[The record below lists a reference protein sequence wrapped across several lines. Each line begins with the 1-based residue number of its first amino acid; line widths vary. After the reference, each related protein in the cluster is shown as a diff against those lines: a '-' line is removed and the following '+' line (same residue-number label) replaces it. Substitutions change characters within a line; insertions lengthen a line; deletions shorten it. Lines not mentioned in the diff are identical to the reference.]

1 MRWPGA
7 TTASWKAGPGR
18 NGSGGSSRSNIA
30 ASGCIGQ
37 RGAKGGEPAV
47 GVLLDRAERAAE
59 RVGGLL
65 LGAVGQVAQDDDLP
79 LPPGQLA
86 QEIDEVRPERGVAGV
101 GDDHDVALLPGSRF
115 APPAEGEVRRH
126 S

>member
-1 MRWPGA
+1 MRWPRA

-47 GVLLDRAERAAE
+47 RVLLDAAERAAE

-65 LGAVGQVAQDDDLP
+65 LGAVGQVAQDDDLALAARQVP
-79 LPPGQLA
+79 QQLD
-86 QEIDEVRPERGVAGV
+86 QIDTQRGVAAV
-101 GDDHDVALLPGSRF
+101 GHDHHIAG
-115 APPAEGEVRRH
+115 AP
-126 S
+126 